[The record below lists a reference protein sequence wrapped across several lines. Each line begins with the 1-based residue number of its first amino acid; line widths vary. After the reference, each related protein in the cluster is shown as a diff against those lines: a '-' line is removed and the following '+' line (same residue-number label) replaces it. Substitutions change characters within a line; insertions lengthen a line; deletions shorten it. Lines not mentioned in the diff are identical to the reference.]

1 MGLSRNQFF
10 TLGSFGALGM
20 AIASTTKALS
30 TELLGPSR
38 MTGITTSLS
47 GLTSSPQ
54 ILATAETATD
64 LMEITEPEVQMNLFQ
79 AAVLGFVQGM
89 TEFIPI
95 SSSAHLKVV
104 PVALGW
110 GDPGVAFTA
119 IIQLGSMGA
128 VFWYFWP
135 DLSSLANGAVRAVM
149 RREYDDHDFRITLGI
164 AIGTV
169 PIVVF
174 GLIVKY
180 VIYEFYDENLRT
192 TGAIAV
198 VSIVMAILLGI
209 AERFGVRKRNF
220 GHLTLQDGLFMGL
233 AQVLALVPGFSRS
246 GSTITAGLFMGLD
259 RTTAARF
266 SFLLGIPAIT
276 LAGLV
281 ELQDLFTSDLNTIGM
296 GPLVVGLISSTIFS
310 YLSIRWLI
318 NFLKTQS
325 TWVFIWYR
333 IAFGCIILAALG
345 LGWMQS

>member
-10 TLGSFGALGM
+10 TLGSFGAIGM
-20 AIASTTKALS
+20 AIATTTKALS
-30 TELLGPSR
+30 SELLGSSR
-38 MTGITTSLS
+38 VTDITTSLA

-54 ILATAETATD
+54 ILAATESATD
-64 LMEITEPEVQMNLFQ
+64 IMEMTKPETQINLFQ
-79 AAVLGFVQGM
+79 AIVLGFVQGM

-95 SSSAHLKVV
+95 SSTAHLQVV

-110 GDPGVAFTA
+110 GDPGVAFSA
-119 IIQLGSMGA
+119 ILQLGSIGS
-128 VFWYFWP
+128 VLWYFWP
-135 DLSSLANGAVRAVM
+135 DLSTLTNGAVRGLV
-149 RREYDDHDFRITLGI
+149 RREYDDQDFRIVLGI
-164 AIGTV
+164 LVGSL
-169 PIVVF
+169 PIIVF

-180 VIYEFYDENLRT
+180 VIPEFYDEHLRT
-192 TGAIAV
+192 ITAIAV
-198 VSIVMAILLGI
+198 VSIFMAILLGI

-220 GHLTLQDGLFMGL
+220 GQLSLNDGLLMGL

-281 ELQDLFTSDLNTIGM
+281 ELKDLLTSNLDSIGM
-296 GPLVVGLISSTIFS
+296 VPLVGGLISSALFS
-310 YLSIRWLI
+310 YLSIAWLI

-333 IAFGCIILAALG
+333 IAFGCLILVALA
-345 LGWMQS
+345 LGWMQP

>member
-1 MGLSRNQFF
+1 MGLSRNQIF
-10 TLGSFGALGM
+10 TLGSFCAIGM
-20 AIASTTKALS
+20 AIATTTKALS

-38 MTGITTSLS
+38 ITGITTSLS
-47 GLTSSPQ
+47 GLALSPQ
-54 ILATAETATD
+54 LLATTETATD
-64 LMEITEPEVQMNLFQ
+64 LMEITEPETSISLFQ
-79 AAVLGFVQGM
+79 AIVLGFVQGM

-135 DLSSLANGAVRAVM
+135 DLSSLTNGAVRAMM
-149 RREYDDHDFRITLGI
+149 RREYDDHDFRMTLGI
-164 AIGTV
+164 VIGTV

-180 VIYEFYDENLRT
+180 VIYEFYDETLRT
-192 TGAIAV
+192 TRVIAI
-198 VSIVMAILLGI
+198 VSIIMAILLGI
-209 AERFGVRKRNF
+209 AERFGIRKRNF
-220 GHLTLQDGLFMGL
+220 GQLSLKDGLLMGV

-281 ELQDLFTSDLNTIGM
+281 ELKDLLTSNLGTIGL
-296 GPLVVGLISSTIFS
+296 GPMVAGLISSTIFS

-333 IAFGCIILAALG
+333 IAFGSVILAALG